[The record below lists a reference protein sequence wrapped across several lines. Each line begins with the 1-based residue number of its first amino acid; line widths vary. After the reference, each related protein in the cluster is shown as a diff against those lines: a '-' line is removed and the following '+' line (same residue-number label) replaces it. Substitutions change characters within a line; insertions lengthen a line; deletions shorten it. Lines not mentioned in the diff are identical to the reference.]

1 MKYLVETK
9 SIEIDATDQDGV
21 TPLMIAVEKNM
32 AEAAFYLIDKGA
44 RVDLRDKDI
53 NTLLHRAA
61 ESGALVNLMN
71 LLDTSG

>member
-1 MKYLVETK
+1 
-9 SIEIDATDQDGV
+9 
-21 TPLMIAVEKNM
+21 MIAVEKNM

-44 RVDLRDKDI
+44 RVDLRDKEN